1 MNFDVIIRRKIWKLE
16 GDTKIKMGML
26 FSIPGIIN
34 NLLVNFDVTQI
45 RYILNFSDLVFR
57 LFLDIWMI
65 VQLCP
70 VGCRFQNTYLGSP
83 CITNTCCFHLL
94 YIHQ

>member
-45 RYILNFSDLVFR
+45 RYILNFSVLV
-57 LFLDIWMI
+57 
-65 VQLCP
+65 
-70 VGCRFQNTYLGSP
+70 
-83 CITNTCCFHLL
+83 
-94 YIHQ
+94 